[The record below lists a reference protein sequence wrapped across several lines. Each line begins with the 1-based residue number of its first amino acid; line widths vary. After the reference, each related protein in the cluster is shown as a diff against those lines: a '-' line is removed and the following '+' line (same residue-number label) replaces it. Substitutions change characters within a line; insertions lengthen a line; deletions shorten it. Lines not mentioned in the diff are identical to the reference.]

1 MPRKLPDYLPAD
13 WPDHAEIPTR
23 DEWNR
28 AQEEDHIANVALARM
43 RRRRPSTVPTPESIA
58 AGDAAMAQAYARA
71 AEVVVRRIE
80 SRELLSIDEFCEAV
94 GVTRDWLSDALTE
107 GRVFAI
113 AGPHGRSFFPSF
125 YADARIERA
134 AIEQVARILSPR
146 DPSSQYWF
154 FFSVRTSLQSTPLE
168 ALRAGRLDAVI
179 RAAEMHAEG
188 APPRV
193 LSVVEE
199 LAVHSGPL
207 TVPMQHDP
215 SESFADVLNG
225 VKGCL
230 GKPSRA

>member
-13 WPDHAEIPTR
+13 WPDHADIPTR

-28 AQEEDHIANVALARM
+28 AQEEDRIADVALARM

-58 AGDAAMAQAYARA
+58 AGDAAMAEAYKRA

-80 SRELLSIDEFCEAV
+80 SRELLSIDEFCGAV

-107 GRVFAI
+107 GRLFAI
-113 AGPHGRSFFPSF
+113 AGPHGRSFFPAF
-125 YADARIERA
+125 YADAGIKRSD
-134 AIEQVARILSPR
+134 IEQVARVLSPR
-146 DPSSQYWF
+146 DPGSQYWF
-154 FFSVRTSLQSTPLE
+154 FTSVRTSLQATPLD

-179 RAAEMHAEG
+179 RAAEMHVEG

-199 LAVHSGPL
+199 LAGQSGPL
-207 TVPMQHDP
+207 TVPPQHDP
-215 SESFADVLNG
+215 SGSFADVLNG
-225 VKGCL
+225 ATRG
-230 GKPSRA
+230 